1 MPETAMP
8 NLKPTME
15 TLGFSRENRP
25 IGIYWYGDP
34 KPTLNTLLV
43 GAFHGDEEISAQL
56 LFRLINAFE
65 NYPEQYQRVIKP
77 AKKSDPPVSF
87 AILPVLNPDGL
98 VISQR
103 VNAAKVDLNR
113 NYPTKD
119 WQEENQDTIY
129 YSGPSAGSEPETQI
143 MIDLIKKYK
152 PAKIISVH
160 SPYKVINYDGPALK
174 LAKAM
179 SEKCGYPVV
188 DDIGYATAGS
198 FGTYAGKE
206 RKIAVITLELPEDE
220 PIDQVWTDNHD
231 ALIESILF

>member
-1 MPETAMP
+1 MATLLAPK
-8 NLKPTME
+8 LE

-25 IGIYWYGDP
+25 VGIYWYGDP
-34 KPTLNTLLV
+34 KPTLDTLLV

-65 NYPEQYQRVIKP
+65 NYPDQYQRVLKP
-77 AKKSDPPVSF
+77 AKKTDPVKNF

-98 VISQR
+98 VIAQR
-103 VNAAKVDLNR
+103 MNAAKVDLNR

-119 WQEENQDTIY
+119 WQEENQDTTY
-129 YSGPSAGSEPETQI
+129 YSGPAAGSEPETQI
-143 MIDLIKKYK
+143 MMGLIKTYK
-152 PAKIISVH
+152 PRKIISVH
-160 SPYKVINYDGPALK
+160 APYKVINYDGPALK

-188 DDIGYATAGS
+188 DDIGYATPGS

-206 RKIAVITLELPEDE
+206 RKISVITLELPEDE
-220 PIDQVWTDNHD
+220 PLDDVWHATHD
-231 ALIESILF
+231 ALIESILY